1 MGIKS
6 LWQIIEKRASAAI
19 DEDGLARIVGMHTFV
34 DTPVFAYASLRVLGN
49 DDAVAENLM
58 ALASKLHRAGALSCT
73 LVFDGEPHALKAEEL
88 ARRRRLRE
96 RAESVVRAP
105 SEFFGT
111 GMMVTD
117 ADPYPNLSAIKPSA
131 NTFQAIRG
139 AAAEAAASFPP
150 NFLSVV
156 EAEADAEATCAVL
169 AAAQGGCVLTSDS
182 DALTFGAPHV
192 LRYIP
197 GGHGMFKFV
206 SLADVLRLLQLDFEA
221 FQQFCILCGSD
232 FCEPI
237 KNLGPVT
244 ALKYICAQGGRGA
257 GGRDLIGEIL
267 ERRRALM
274 DVKMS
279 DPSAAAF
286 SERYAAALGVFVDAK
301 HRL

>member
-6 LWQIIEKRASAAI
+6 LWQVIEKRASAAI
-19 DEDGLARIVGMHTFV
+19 EEDGLARIVGMHAYV

-49 DDAVAENLM
+49 DAAVAENLM
-58 ALASKLHRAGALSCT
+58 ALASKLHRAGALSCR

-96 RAESVVRAP
+96 RAECATKA
-105 SEFFGT
+105 SESLGS

-117 ADPYPNLSAIKPSA
+117 ADPCPNVATIKPSA
-131 NTFQAIRG
+131 STYQAIRDAAG
-139 AAAEAAASFPP
+139 ASSMFPAE
-150 NFLSVV
+150 FLSIV
-156 EAEADAEATCAVL
+156 EAEADAEATCAAM

-197 GGHGMFKFV
+197 GAHGMFKFV
-206 SLADVLRLLQLDFEA
+206 TLAEVLRLLQLDFEA
-221 FQQFCILCGSD
+221 FQQFCVLCGSD

-244 ALKYICAQGGRGA
+244 ALKYICAQGGRAA

-274 DVKMS
+274 DLKMC

-286 SERYAAALGVFVDAK
+286 SERYAAALSVFVEAK
-301 HRL
+301 QI